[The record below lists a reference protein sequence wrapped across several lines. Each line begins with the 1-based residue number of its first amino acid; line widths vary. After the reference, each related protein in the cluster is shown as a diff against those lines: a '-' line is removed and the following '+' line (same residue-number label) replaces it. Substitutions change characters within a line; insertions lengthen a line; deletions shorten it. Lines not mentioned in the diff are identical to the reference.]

1 MVAERMSASR
11 GAPAADR
18 KVSGSDSDAFELLP
32 QLREMRA
39 VRFAYAGG
47 LVASILAGYKLLSLR
62 RGSLSAEEYQER
74 LSAHHNR
81 SAQLIYEGVL
91 RLQGLMIKI
100 GQTVGSRPDTFPQ
113 EYVRVLS
120 RLQDQVPPRSWQS
133 MRPHIERQLGAPIEE
148 TFAQFDTE
156 PVAAASLAQV
166 YKARLKDGRQVAV
179 KVVYPNID
187 RLVATDLKVL
197 RAVIWLES
205 RLLYSFPL
213 EPAFQELAANI
224 PLEVEMLQE
233 AHNMERIASLLS
245 HRPEI
250 VIPRVVWEHTSERV
264 LTMEYIEGIKV
275 TDLER
280 VIKEGLDIKKLSR
293 LCVEVYVELM
303 LKHGHFHADP
313 HPGNLFALPGDRLAI
328 VDFGLTKRLSPGFLT
343 AFKKMIRCIFTHD
356 NEGVVEAMQEAGFR
370 LKEGGGAGFR
380 ATAQFFRSMTDPATY
395 RNRELVDAA
404 NDAWVKGLK
413 PNPMVEM
420 PGEIIL
426 PMRVFGLILGLGF
439 TTGLEVDVAQIVLRY
454 ATEPS
459 TKEALAA
466 G

>member
-1 MVAERMSASR
+1 MVAERVAAPHHALSTASSTSR
-11 GAPAADR
+11 ADW
-18 KVSGSDSDAFELLP
+18 DSFEFLP
-32 QLREMRA
+32 QLLEMRP

-62 RGSLSAEEYQER
+62 RGRLSAEKYEER
-74 LSAHHNR
+74 LSAYHTR
-81 SAQLIYEGVL
+81 SARQIYDAVL

-100 GQTVGSRPDTFPQ
+100 GQTIGSRPDTFPE

-120 RLQDQVPPRSWQS
+120 RLQDQVPPRSWAS

-148 TFAQFDTE
+148 IFAEFDTQ

-166 YKARLKDGRQVAV
+166 YKGRLKDGRQVAV
-179 KVVYPNID
+179 KAVYPNIE
-187 RLVATDLKVL
+187 RLVDTDLKLL

-224 PLEVEMLQE
+224 PLEVDMLHE
-233 AHNMERIASLLS
+233 AQSMKAIAGLLS
-245 HRPEI
+245 DRPDV
-250 VIPRVVWEHTSERV
+250 VIPGVIWERTSERV
-264 LTMEYIEGIKV
+264 LTMEYIDGIKV

-280 VIKEGLDIKKLSR
+280 GIREGLDIKKLSR
-293 LCVEVYVELM
+293 LVVEVYVELM

-328 VDFGLTKRLSPGFLT
+328 VDFGLTKRLSPRFLT

-356 NEGVVEAMQEAGFR
+356 DEGVVGAMEEAGFR
-370 LKEGGGAGFR
+370 LKQGGGAGFR
-380 ATAQFFRSMTDPATY
+380 ATAEFFRSMTDPATY
-395 RNRELVDAA
+395 RNRGLMDAA
-404 NDAWVKGLK
+404 NEAWVKGLK

-439 TTGLEVDVAQIVLRY
+439 TTGLEVDVARIVLQY
-454 ATEPS
+454 ATDPS
-459 TKEALAA
+459 TEEALK

>member
-1 MVAERMSASR
+1 MVAERVAAPHQTASMASSTAR
-11 GAPAADR
+11 ADW
-18 KVSGSDSDAFELLP
+18 DSFEFLP
-32 QLREMRA
+32 QLLEMRP

-47 LVASILAGYKLLSLR
+47 LVASILAGYKLLLFR
-62 RGSLSAEEYQER
+62 RGRLAQEEYEER
-74 LSAHHNR
+74 LSAYHTR
-81 SAQLIYEGVL
+81 SARQIYDAVL

-100 GQTVGSRPDTFPQ
+100 GQTIGSRPDTFPE

-133 MRPHIERQLGAPIEE
+133 MRPHIERQLGAPIDEI
-148 TFAQFDTE
+148 FAEFATE

-166 YKARLKDGRQVAV
+166 YKARLKDGRSVAV
-179 KVVYPNID
+179 KVVYPNIE
-187 RLVATDLKVL
+187 RLVNTDLKLL

-213 EPAFQELAANI
+213 EPAFQELAGNI
-224 PLEVEMLQE
+224 PLEVDMLHE
-233 AHNMERIASLLS
+233 ARSMEAIAALLA
-245 HRPEI
+245 HRSEI
-250 VIPRVVWEHTSERV
+250 VIPGVIWEHTSERV

-280 VIKEGLDIKKLSR
+280 GIREGLDKKKLSR
-293 LCVEVYVELM
+293 LVVEVYVELM

-328 VDFGLTKRLSPGFLT
+328 VDFGLTKRLSPRFLR

-356 NEGVVEAMQEAGFR
+356 DEGVVGAMEEAGFR
-370 LKEGGGAGFR
+370 LKQGGGAGFR
-380 ATAQFFRSMTDPATY
+380 ATAEFFRSMTDPATY
-395 RNRELVDAA
+395 RNRELMDAA
-404 NDAWVKGLK
+404 NEAWVKGLK

-439 TTGLEVDVAQIVLRY
+439 TTGLQVDVARIVLQY

-459 TKEALAA
+459 TEEALT

>member
-1 MVAERMSASR
+1 MVAELVTLPQRSASNAWR
-11 GAPAADR
+11 AAQAEWE
-18 KVSGSDSDAFELLP
+18 GLELLP
-32 QLREMRA
+32 QLLEMRPL
-39 VRFAYAGG
+39 RFAYAGG

-62 RGSLSAEEYQER
+62 RGKLAPEEYKER
-74 LSAHHNR
+74 LSAYHAR
-81 SAQLIYEGVL
+81 TAGQIYDAVL

-100 GQTVGSRPDTFPQ
+100 GQTIGSRPDTFPE

-120 RLQDQVPPRSWQS
+120 KLQDQVPPRSWQS
-133 MRPHIERQLGAPIEE
+133 MRPHIERQLGAPVDEI
-148 TFAQFDTE
+148 FAEFDTQ

-166 YKARLKDGRQVAV
+166 YKARLKDGRHVAV
-179 KVVYPNID
+179 KVVYPNIE
-187 RLVATDLKVL
+187 RLVETDLKLL

-224 PLEVEMLQE
+224 PLEVDMLHE
-233 AHNMERIASLLS
+233 ARSMEAIAALLA

-250 VIPRVVWEHTSERV
+250 VIPSVVWEHTRDRV
-264 LTMEYIEGIKV
+264 LTMEYIDGIKV
-275 TDLER
+275 TDIDR
-280 VIKEGLDIKKLSR
+280 GVTEGLDLKKLSR
-293 LCVEVYVELM
+293 QCVEVYVELM
-303 LKHGHFHADP
+303 LKHGYFHADP

-328 VDFGLTKRLSPGFLT
+328 VDFGLTKRLSPRFLT

-356 NEGVVEAMQEAGFR
+356 DEGVVAAMEEAGFQ

-380 ATAQFFRSMTDPATY
+380 ATAEFFRSMTDPATY
-395 RNRELVDAA
+395 RNRELMDAA
-404 NDAWVKGLK
+404 NEAWVKGLK

-439 TTGLEVDVAQIVLRY
+439 TTGLEVDVARIVLQY

-459 TKEALAA
+459 TEQALAA